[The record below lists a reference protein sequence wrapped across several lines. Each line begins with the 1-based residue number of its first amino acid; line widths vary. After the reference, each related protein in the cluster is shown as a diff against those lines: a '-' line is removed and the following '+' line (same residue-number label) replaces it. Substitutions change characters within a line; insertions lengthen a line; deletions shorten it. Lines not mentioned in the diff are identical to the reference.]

1 MPAGYVDLEV
11 RYLDPDTGEG
21 IAMDFVSGTVR
32 NALGE
37 VQTENLVP
45 FPIVDDDGVLY
56 RFPNFDVSRPAIFPG
71 TWLTVEWKAN
81 RFGVGIP
88 TFLKRYEFA
97 PASKY
102 ANAATVVYWPASA
115 SPGILFYEVK
125 RIRGADDDPVLVGR
139 TFGNSIVDRTV
150 FGSEFEARSWRY
162 QAWAAV
168 QVQGPLR
175 PDGSDYTIQDVSAAP
190 KSYRIDKPV
199 CLVSGR
205 LANIMGMPFY
215 SNVDYTKTQ
224 VIFRQYEKD
233 RHQMLGDLYVAPEAV
248 HLNVTEQGNFS
259 VVLLQDVLAE
269 IWVPMTRFRARF
281 VVPRKEEATLADL
294 NLQVLHE

>member
-21 IAMDFVSGTVR
+21 VAMDFVSGTVR

-56 RFPNFDVSRPAIFPG
+56 RAPNFDVSKPAIYPG

-81 RFGVGIP
+81 RFGIGIP
-88 TFLKRYEFA
+88 TFQKRYEFA
-97 PASKY
+97 PSAKY
-102 ANAATVVYWPASA
+102 ANNATVVYWPACA
-115 SPGILFYEVK
+115 TPGILFYEVT
-125 RIRGADDDPVLVGR
+125 RIRSDADDPVFVGR
-139 TFGNSIVDRTV
+139 TFGNSIVDRVV

-162 QAWAAV
+162 QAAAAV
-168 QVQGPLR
+168 RVEGALR
-175 PDGSDYTIQDVSAAP
+175 PDGSDYIVQDVGSAP
-190 KSYRIDKPV
+190 KWYRTDKPI
-199 CLVSGR
+199 CSIEGR
-205 LANIMGMPFY
+205 LADLMGAPFY
-215 SNVDYTKTQ
+215 SNVAYTKTQ

-233 RHQMLGDLYVAPEAV
+233 RHQVMGDLYVVPEAI
-248 HLNVTEQGNFS
+248 HLNTNELGTFGA
-259 VVLLQDVLAE
+259 VLLQDVLAE
-269 IWVPMTRFRARF
+269 IWIPMTRFRARF
-281 VVPRKEEATLADL
+281 VVPRKDAATLADL